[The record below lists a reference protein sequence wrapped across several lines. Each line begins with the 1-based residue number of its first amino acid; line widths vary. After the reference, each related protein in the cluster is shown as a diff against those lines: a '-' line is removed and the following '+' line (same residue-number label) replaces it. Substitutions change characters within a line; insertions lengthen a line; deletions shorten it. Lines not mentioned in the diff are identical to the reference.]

1 MVGSEYPTR
10 FAMTSTDSV
19 VVSNSSTARSTRRRL
34 MNCTGERPV
43 ADATRRDILARTLRT
58 ESSVSALAHQYP
70 MSFAAVQKHV
80 TVLAAA
86 GLVTKHRR
94 GREQIVS
101 TDIRALRTAAQLLD
115 QLESIWRTR
124 IDRLGDILAEPE
136 GGAPQ

>member
-1 MVGSEYPTR
+1 MVVDESRKVLPSQEQVDR
-10 FAMTSTDSV
+10 VFHA
-19 VVSNSSTARSTRRRL
+19 L
-34 MNCTGERPV
+34 

-70 MSFAAVQKHV
+70 MSFAAVQKPV

>member
-1 MVGSEYPTR
+1 MVVDESRKVLPSQEQVDR
-10 FAMTSTDSV
+10 VFHA
-19 VVSNSSTARSTRRRL
+19 L
-34 MNCTGERPV
+34 

-80 TVLAAA
+80 AVLAAA